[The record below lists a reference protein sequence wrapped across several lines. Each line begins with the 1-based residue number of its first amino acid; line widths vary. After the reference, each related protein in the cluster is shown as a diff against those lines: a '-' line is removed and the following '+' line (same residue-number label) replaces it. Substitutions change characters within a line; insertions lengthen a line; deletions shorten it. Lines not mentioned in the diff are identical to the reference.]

1 MLATTSSATTIFS
14 LNRIDTI
21 KRNVHVSHDK
31 GLGTAPLKAYKCFT
45 TNQNTQILQLWLER
59 NIYNDYPLL
68 EIKVSLFYTM
78 PTSNTNITQD
88 TRYFHDS
95 FTQQKLEYITR

>member
-59 NIYNDYPLL
+59 NTPSVPKYKITLANL
-68 EIKVSLFYTM
+68 ERLRKTF
-78 PTSNTNITQD
+78 
-88 TRYFHDS
+88 
-95 FTQQKLEYITR
+95 K